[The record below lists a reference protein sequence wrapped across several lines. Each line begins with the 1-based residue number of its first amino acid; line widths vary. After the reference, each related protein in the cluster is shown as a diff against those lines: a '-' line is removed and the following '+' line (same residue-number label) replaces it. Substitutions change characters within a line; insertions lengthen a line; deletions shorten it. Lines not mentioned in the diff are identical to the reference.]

1 MRSLGVCAILLTLAA
16 VAPPPAQRGPFE
28 PLWALGALVLLA
40 VTLQDVL
47 SRLRLPAVVGWI
59 LSGLVLGPSLFHVVE
74 PLRVPLLA
82 LCFSVAGLWAGL
94 LVGLGVSW
102 PKARRI
108 WRLPLVIAT
117 STLLT
122 IGIVAGG
129 ISVAT
134 DLPPVTILVLA
145 ALASMWG
152 PLMSTFWRGREGQV
166 IGLFGIAFAFIV
178 LSVVLG
184 ATALPGGIDWVLRL
198 WVALLLGAVAGESL
212 WRLHVLDRKV
222 SALLSLAALTIVATL
237 VARRFGLPCL
247 PMGLGLGLVLA
258 VRQGSGRQLEHL
270 LAPARSMAIL
280 LFAGLL
286 ATSAPF
292 GGLLWPVP
300 RGLLE
305 ILVVQIVTLVLIRGV
320 APAVW
325 YPLPPDAE
333 FSRRSGWLLLPRGL
347 IAGEL
352 VLGAGAAL
360 PGILSA
366 GDGALLRAVVF
377 ADVFIFSMFFAAVAA
392 AVPPPAPTPPA
403 VTEKEVDPPGDS

>member
-16 VAPPPAQRGPFE
+16 LAPPPAQRGPFE

-47 SRLRLPAVVGWI
+47 GRLRLPAVVGWI
-59 LSGLVLGPSLFHVVE
+59 LSGLVLGPSLFQVVE

-102 PKARRI
+102 PKEHRI

-122 IGIVAGG
+122 IAIVAGG

-152 PLMSTFWRGREGQV
+152 PLMSTFWRGCEGQV
-166 IGLFGIAFAFIV
+166 IGLFGIAFSFIV

-212 WRLHVLDRKV
+212 WRLHVLDRKM
-222 SALLSLAALTIVATL
+222 SALLSLGALTIVASL

-247 PMGLGLGLVLA
+247 PMGLGLGLILA

-286 ATSAPF
+286 AASAQF

-300 RGLLE
+300 QGLLE

-320 APAVW
+320 ALAVW

-333 FSRRSGWLLLPRGL
+333 FSRRSRWLLLPRGL

-352 VLGAGAAL
+352 VLSAGAAL

-377 ADVFIFSMFFAAVAA
+377 ADVFIFSMFFAVVAA
-392 AVPPPAPTPPA
+392 AVPPPAPTLPA
-403 VTEKEVDPPGDS
+403 VIEKEVDPPRDS